1 VWPRKF
7 LCHARVCS
15 YRMDEIKHLKNNFS
29 NPPRSLG
36 SLKKFPEIRRRSTET
51 IQVNLGYRCNQ
62 ACSHCHVDAGPNRT
76 EQMTLATLNLVF
88 KYIDKWK
95 IPILDLTGGAPELN
109 PYFRR
114 TVEQAVTRGIHV
126 IDRCNLTILSEVGQK
141 ELARFL
147 AENGVHVVAS
157 LPCHSKTNVDRQ
169 RGVGI
174 FELSIEGIRKLNAQ
188 GYGVAGSGLE
198 LDLVYNPQGPSLPP
212 DGEALTKEYKQ
223 VLAEYDVFFNRLVT
237 ITNMPINRFKHQL
250 EREGLLNGYM
260 DVLRSGFVEKN
271 LNKVMCRALLS
282 VSWDGHVFDCDF
294 NQMLDLPLGAANRAI
309 HLSELVDLPLLNSPI
324 AVDTH
329 CFGCTAG
336 AGSSCSGALTD

>member
-1 VWPRKF
+1 MAVRK
-7 LCHARVCS
+7 
-15 YRMDEIKHLKNNFS
+15 NFKGD
-29 NPPRSLG
+29 PLRPMRSFK
-36 SLKKFPEIRRRSTET
+36 SLKKFPEIRRKSSET

-62 ACSHCHVDAGPNRT
+62 ACSHCHVDAGPNRK
-76 EQMTLATLNLVF
+76 EQMTLTTLNLVF

-109 PYFRR
+109 PYFRHAV
-114 TVEQAVTRGIHV
+114 VEAVARGMHV
-126 IDRCNLTILSEVGQK
+126 IDRCNLTILSEIGQE

-147 AENGVHVVAS
+147 AKNGVHVVAS

-169 RGVGI
+169 RGAGI
-174 FELSIEGIRKLNAQ
+174 FELSIEGMRKLNAQ
-188 GYGVAGSGLE
+188 GYGIAGSGLE

-212 DGEALTKEYKQ
+212 DSEILTEEYKQ
-223 VLAEYDVFFNRLVT
+223 VLAEYDVLFNRLLT

-250 EREGLLNGYM
+250 ERDGLLNGYM
-260 DVLRSGFVEKN
+260 DMLRSGFAEQN
-271 LNKVMCRALLS
+271 LSKVMCRALLS

-294 NQMLDLPLGAANRAI
+294 NQMLDLPVGGGNQAI
-309 HLSELVDLPLLNSPI
+309 HLSELIDLPLSNSPI

-336 AGSSCSGALTD
+336 SGSSCSGALTD